1 MGKVSVFKSMS
12 LDGFIAG
19 PNDEID
25 PLHDW
30 LFVKSPE
37 DGGKGKWNE
46 TAGNGK
52 PEKFFGPEATNRQIL
67 DEGFARMGSI
77 LVGRRTYEA
86 AKAWGGNPPGGAP
99 TVVLTHNPPPPSDVT
114 KAFTYVDGFEEG
126 LKEARAA
133 TPSGNVGLMGAEV
146 TQQAIEAG
154 MLEEIVIAVIP
165 VLLGR
170 GIQLFGEIDH
180 HVTLKR
186 TRVVPGENGVTH
198 LFFDVVR

>member
-30 LFVKSPE
+30 LFVKAPE

-46 TAGNGK
+46 TAGKGK
-52 PEKFFGPEATNRQIL
+52 PEKFFGPEPINSKVL

-77 LVGRRTYEA
+77 LVGRRTYDA

-99 TVVLTHNPPPPSDVT
+99 TVVLTHKAPPPSEVT
-114 KAFTYVDGFEEG
+114 KAFTYVSGFDEA
-126 LKEARAA
+126 LKKARAA
-133 TPSGNVGLMGAEV
+133 TPSGNVGLMGADV
-146 TQQAIEAG
+146 TQQAIDAG
-154 MLEEIVIAVIP
+154 VLEEIVIAVIP

-170 GIQLFGEIDH
+170 GIPLFGEIDH
-180 HVTLKR
+180 HVTLDR
-186 TRVVPGENGVTH
+186 ARVVPGENGVTH
-198 LFFDVVR
+198 LFYDVVR